1 MKKKIAFVFALC
13 AAFSLTAENEITV
26 GTGESAV
33 NTKTITAD
41 GTGTPN
47 TSGIVVRPTSVG
59 GYNVGFYGIGAVNSD
74 ATSLF
79 SAAFVDK
86 ATLTNNGTITMQS
99 KLALEKYSDASVYGA
114 IYGRGLIAGKDSK
127 LENNGTIS
135 FVFNE
140 KPENSQQIFF
150 HGMYAGDNSTITNN
164 GKILI
169 TGNGSLGAQIRGIA
183 TSAKNLTLTNN
194 GLISADVATSY
205 MLRLLA
211 GSSGAGGVN
220 INNTGTLYGKTSGSV
235 LGLSTKL
242 TNNTYKT
249 RTDVAKNS
257 GYITVISNGKLAG
270 SVNNAQLPITIPGA
284 FGMGVA
290 GANADICFGTA
301 TNTGIIRAYIQGD
314 SCSPYTGA
322 NGISVFDMMRN
333 APVRDAA
340 GNVVAMEAVEINNNL
355 TSICNTG
362 IIEVASSVQACE
374 ENQNTVRASE
384 IGINAIAYTATKYGT
399 AKVKILDY
407 ATTLRDFTTTKN
419 LIQAYKADIDLSS
432 TNLILRPER
441 AYKAGTAYA
450 VSGNTLVT
458 RIKSNYVDETGT
470 IRVAGDV
477 SETDP
482 YGVTVKGMD
491 TISFTSALPDFISV
505 RSVASGSGDNKSYS
519 VSLSLNNDSGKA
531 KELVN
536 AAAMLPVDFVR
547 LNMDILDREFEGTDR
562 IITRKV
568 YVTPFGALLSR
579 KDGTDSKAFGG
590 IFGFDWGFGERLSAG
605 VHGSYALAKPDD
617 NSFCDKNDLSGF
629 GAGLHAFY
637 SPVESWWIC
646 AQGSFYRTAG
656 DANYG
661 MKESTGNIL
670 LSEMSNDANVLYASI
685 FGGKSLELSSQN
697 EIRPEVGFSYMH
709 FLSAHDFE
717 WSYMGYHIKGYDM
730 EMNAYRALNGTAKVT
745 YIHDFADEKDGGSI
759 LASAGVRARLYAPE
773 VTLSMLGEDFDDGKS
788 EDIVQGLVD
797 LSYRHQI
804 GQFFMDAGYRGV
816 FGADSRNHQFHLSGK
831 LSF

>member
-1 MKKKIAFVFALC
+1 MKNCMFLALTFC
-13 AAFSLTAENEITV
+13 AAFSLAAENEITV
-26 GTGESAV
+26 AAGETAV
-33 NTKTITAD
+33 NTGTIIAD
-41 GTGTPN
+41 GKGEAN
-47 TSGIVVRPTSVG
+47 TNGIVVRPTQVG

-79 SAAFVDK
+79 SAAFTDK

-99 KLALEKYSDASVYGA
+99 KSALEIYKDASLYGA
-114 IYGRGLIAGKDSK
+114 IYGRGLVAGKDST

-169 TGNGSLGAQIRGIA
+169 TGNGSLGAQVRGIA

-205 MLRLLA
+205 MMRLLA

-220 INNTGTLYGKTSGSV
+220 INNTGTLYGKTSGSI
-235 LGLSTKL
+235 LGISAKL

-249 RTDVAKNS
+249 RTDVGKNS
-257 GYITVISNGKLAG
+257 GYITVISTGKLAG
-270 SVNNAQLPITIPGA
+270 SVDNAQLPITIPGA
-284 FGMGVA
+284 FGLGVA

-314 SCSPYTGA
+314 RVSPYSGA

-333 APVRDAA
+333 APVRDAD
-340 GNVVAMEAVEINNNL
+340 GNVVAMTAVEINNNL
-355 TSICNTG
+355 TNICNTG

-407 ATTLRDFTTTKN
+407 ATTLRDFAMTKD

-432 TNLILRPER
+432 MNLILRPKNG
-441 AYKAGTAYA
+441 YKAGTAYK
-450 VSGNTLVT
+450 VSSDTLVT
-458 RIKSNYVDETGT
+458 RIKSNYVDENGN
-470 IRVAGDV
+470 ICVAGDV
-477 SETDP
+477 SETNP
-482 YGVTVKGMD
+482 YGVTVTGMD

-505 RSVASGSGDNKSYS
+505 KSVASGSGNDTSYN
-519 VSLSLNNDSGKA
+519 VSLSLNNGSGKA

-547 LNMDILDREFEGTDR
+547 LNMDLLDREFEGTDR

-568 YVTPFGALLSR
+568 YVTPFTALLSR
-579 KDGTDSKAFGG
+579 NEGTDCKVFGG
-590 IFGFDWGFGERLSAG
+590 LFGFDWSFGERLSLG
-605 VHGSYALAKPDD
+605 IHGNYALSKLGD
-617 NSFCDKNDLSGF
+617 NTLYDKNDLTGF
-629 GAGLHAFY
+629 GTGLHAFI
-637 SPVESWWIC
+637 SPLESWWIR
-646 AQGSFYRTAG
+646 AQGTFFHTMG
-656 DANYG
+656 DATYC
-661 MKESTGNIL
+661 MKESSGNS
-670 LSEMSNDANVLYASI
+670 LSSDSSNKENILYASI
-685 FGGKSLELSSQN
+685 FGGKSFELSAQN
-697 EIRPEVGFSYMH
+697 EIRPELGFSYMH
-709 FLSAHDFE
+709 FLGAQDLK
-717 WSYMGYHIKGYDM
+717 WSYMGYHIEGYDM
-730 EMNAYRALNGTAKVT
+730 EMNAYRALHGTAKVS
-745 YIHDFADEKDGGSI
+745 YIHDFASEKDGGSI

-773 VTLSMLGEDFDDGKS
+773 VTLSMLGEDFDDGTR
-788 EDIVQGLVD
+788 EDVVQGLFD
-797 LSYRHQI
+797 LSYRQQI